1 MTEVRLSLYPQAMNT
16 RVDTIVEEARKLTP
30 EEQRELLTKLLELE
44 EGEADGTP
52 EEIEAAWLEEVKRR
66 IEKAE
71 KGETTFSDLDDVLA
85 KAHDRLRRGGGPARR
100 AAAPG
105 QEGDARRRRAAR
117 ARGAAGNGGPRQVSR
132 ARVNHGL

>member
-85 KAHDRLRRGGGPARR
+85 KAHDRLRR
-100 AAAPG
+100 
-105 QEGDARRRRAAR
+105 
-117 ARGAAGNGGPRQVSR
+117 
-132 ARVNHGL
+132 